1 MSWKEVIGQ
10 DRAIEVFR
18 RAVACGRLA
27 STFLLVGPA
36 GVGKRLVAEKLAQ
49 ALLCEKCGDHQLE
62 ACGHCPSCTQVAA
75 GSHPDVLRI
84 RKPDDKAF
92 IPIDLLIGD
101 KEHRMRAGLCY
112 DISLRPYSGKRRIA
126 ILDDADYL
134 NQEGANALLKTL
146 EEPPPKSVL
155 LLLGTSLQRQLP
167 TIRSRCQIVPFKP
180 LSVEAIENILLQ
192 QQLVMESEQ
201 AHKVAVQSDGS
212 LENAQAVLAPGFSDF
227 RSMLLESLADGEFDL
242 LAVAKATAAFVDTA
256 GKDAAQKRLRLKHVI
271 GIGLSFLRQVLLQQ
285 AGEGAISTASP
296 DQELTGAAARA
307 LRWYQSGAE
316 DGIDACIQAMG
327 YVDSNANQA
336 NLIEW
341 WLDELVQRGIVASQR
356 S

>member
-49 ALLCEKCGDHQLE
+49 ALLCEKSGDHQLE
-62 ACGHCPSCTQVAA
+62 ACGHCPSCLQVAA

-167 TIRSRCQIVPFKP
+167 TIRSRCQIVPFQP
-180 LSVEAIENILLQ
+180 LSVEAIEKILLQ

-212 LENAQAVLAPGFSDF
+212 LENAQAVLAPGFSEF

-242 LAVAKATAAFVDTA
+242 LAVAKATSAFVDTA

-285 AGEGAISTASP
+285 AGEGASGTTSP

-341 WLDELVQRGIVASQR
+341 WLDELVQRGIVTSQR